1 MTNKDDLLKHCW
13 AMFDYWMSS
22 DYQGTS
28 DERFAMMMNGMWSI
42 IKEIGR
48 PEAKF
53 DSFGK
58 QYYISEKVLSKDW
71 DTDEEDDA
79 WKDL

>member
-1 MTNKDDLLKHCW
+1 MTTKNDLLEHCW

-22 DYQGTS
+22 DYKGS
-28 DERFAMMMNGMWSI
+28 NDEIFARMLNGMFSI

-48 PEAKF
+48 PKEKF

-58 QYYISEKVLSKDW
+58 QFYPK
-71 DTDEEDDA
+71 EEND
-79 WKDL
+79 

>member
-58 QYYISEKVLSKDW
+58 QFSPPDLGISVSDGIGA
-71 DTDEEDDA
+71 EDKFGGA
-79 WKDL
+79 